1 MQGLDDLGVPGG
13 AGNAPAIYNALPASM
28 TNKVLV
34 QVGCASHEMLIEG
47 CSEARCTP
55 ASGTPYGG
63 TPGQPWAGP
72 HTTVKAALIE
82 WITSGTFNG
91 AESGRFTVND
101 SGIASA
107 SPS

>member
-1 MQGLDDLGVPGG
+1 
-13 AGNAPAIYNALPASM
+13 M

-34 QVGCASHEMLIEG
+34 QVGCASHGMLFEG
-47 CSEARCTP
+47 CSGARCNP

-63 TPGQPWAGP
+63 SPGQPWAGP
-72 HTTVKAALIE
+72 HATLKAALIE

-91 AESGRFTVND
+91 AASGRFTVND
-101 SGIASA
+101 SGVASA